1 MRWTPTHAEAEL
13 LVDMLTARL
22 PAARIAQ
29 RLNIDVATLRSYMA
43 GLAAA
48 EDAPYPEVTLPP
60 QAMRG
65 AG

>member
-1 MRWTPTHAEAEL
+1 MRWTPAHAEAEL

-43 GLAAA
+43 RLAGVA
-48 EDAPYPEVTLPP
+48 
-60 QAMRG
+60 
-65 AG
+65 